1 MNKAQRIVLVAGL
14 LVAVAMVVYPPWVVT
29 LTNTEGYLV
38 GDSAYRVLTSDARRI
53 EYRLSANRL
62 IESSISYEID
72 LSRLFLQIFAIG
84 ILTAAG
90 YVLVGGRK
98 AGQVEVKGAEDGE

>member
-14 LVAVAMVVYPPWVVT
+14 LVVVAMVVYPPWVATKVDYRGG
-29 LTNTEGYLV
+29 LGQTEYHL
-38 GDSAYRVLTSDARRI
+38 
-53 EYRLSANRL
+53 L
-62 IESSISYEID
+62 IAEVSNSHAVFEID
-72 LSRLFLQIFAIG
+72 LKRLFLQIVAVG

-98 AGQVEVKGAEDGE
+98 AAQVEVKGAEDGE